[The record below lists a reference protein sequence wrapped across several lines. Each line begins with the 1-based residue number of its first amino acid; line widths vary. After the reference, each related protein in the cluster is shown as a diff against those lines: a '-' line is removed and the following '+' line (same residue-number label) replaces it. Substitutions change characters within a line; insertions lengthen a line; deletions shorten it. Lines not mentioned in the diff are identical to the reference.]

1 MDVEGADLEVLA
13 ELRDW
18 RGVQR
23 LHVELSVDTMRQE
36 QPDGS
41 GYAVFENICQS
52 LREGG
57 FQLCLVDS
65 LDIFD
70 PAYWRAEHRRK
81 GFDNNF
87 FSGDPYHLRWRLST
101 QQRN

>member
-1 MDVEGADLEVLA
+1 
-13 ELRDW
+13 
-18 RGVQR
+18 
-23 LHVELSVDTMRQE
+23 MRQE

-81 GFDNNF
+81 GFDNNLF
-87 FSGDPYHLRWRLST
+87 FWRPVPPQVEVVNPAEKLIYWHDPRNSWDVIQTERFLR
-101 QQRN
+101 QQGL